1 VTGARTEDGAGHLVS
16 NMQGWGLPNAVLTA
30 DCPRLDV
37 GGAGFQASAHLAGL
51 RFVVD
56 YQPAER
62 YWTFQ
67 GIEAAIF
74 GLLALA
80 LVALTVWWVRHR
92 IG

>member
-1 VTGARTEDGAGHLVS
+1 VHPSGRAPLRG
-16 NMQGWGLPNAVLTA
+16 GL
-30 DCPRLDV
+30 
-37 GGAGFQASAHLAGL
+37 
-51 RFVVD
+51 
-56 YQPAER
+56 QPAER

-92 IG
+92 IS